1 MNSGRTKYTF
11 TPTYGLQ
18 RRGIGKRQTEKNSNP
33 DLDFTQKPSPD
44 FDAPVTGASD
54 PYIIPQGIYH
64 DPVPQQ
70 GAMQHPAFKAQTPGM
85 GNSYAF
91 PMHTAG
97 LQNSVPM
104 YATGYGNP
112 YGDMSQPFTGAPLPQ
127 MPPLAN
133 AAAPAQQM
141 NASPRAQG
149 YVPPSVLH
157 AEQAVPFVIQQNAA
171 PQGMAFQPYAQPAFS
186 AQQPISGPNA
196 PMNGYTGYQS
206 GNQPPAQPPGRKNRL
221 PVNIDNW
228 LKMLLY
234 IVLPVT
240 FVLCIALPSEFNI
253 LRYLFM
259 TVCTASIGMLWYR
272 QSFSSSLRTGITIGY
287 GLMCIIVIVVMLS
300 GSNSDIIQGG
310 PNITAQPTPVIT
322 DEPSSAALSY
332 AADQAPV
339 TTPPAEAAPED
350 TETGLRLTAFMDNWK
365 VNRIEDML
373 NYVMPSWRNAQA
385 DPAAALFII
394 ISNRTPLEYVIESI
408 SGGSGDTSL
417 SITMS
422 ATIDKNNGNDPVR
435 YRFVILMDKEEGEWY
450 VDPNSLSTNDI
461 ATAEATIAPDNID
474 AIFTLAPRMT
484 VTPVP
489 PDSTL
494 LYYNASGGKYYH
506 ADPECSSVNAKYLP
520 MASFTYGEL
529 STAPFSALQPC
540 LKCNA
545 PTRPK

>member
-1 MNSGRTKYTF
+1 
-11 TPTYGLQ
+11 
-18 RRGIGKRQTEKNSNP
+18 
-33 DLDFTQKPSPD
+33 
-44 FDAPVTGASD
+44 
-54 PYIIPQGIYH
+54 
-64 DPVPQQ
+64 
-70 GAMQHPAFKAQTPGM
+70 
-85 GNSYAF
+85 
-91 PMHTAG
+91 
-97 LQNSVPM
+97 

-112 YGDMSQPFTGAPLPQ
+112 YGEMNQPFTGAPLPQ

-133 AAAPAQQM
+133 ATAPSQQM

-149 YVPPSVLH
+149 YVPPAVLH
-157 AEQAVPFVIQQNAA
+157 AEQAAPFAAQHNAA

-186 AQQPISGPNA
+186 AQPPMGGQNA
-196 PMNGYTGYQS
+196 LMDGYSGYQGGS
-206 GNQPPAQPPGRKNRL
+206 QPPAQPPGRQNRP

-240 FVLCIALPSEFNI
+240 FVLCIALPGEFDI

-259 TVCTASIGMLWYR
+259 TICAASVGMLWYR

-287 GLMCIIVIVVMLS
+287 GLMCIIVIVAMLS

-322 DEPSSAALSY
+322 DEPSSAALGY
-332 AADQAPV
+332 APDQAPV
-339 TTPPAEAAPED
+339 TTPPAETAPSD
-350 TETGLRLTAFMDNWK
+350 TEAGLRLTAFMDNWK

-373 NYVMPSWRNAQA
+373 SCVMPSWRNAQT

-394 ISNRTPLEYVIESI
+394 ISNRTPLEYEIESI
-408 SGGSGDTSL
+408 SGGSGDTSR

-435 YRFVILMDKEEGEWY
+435 YRFVILLDKEEGDWY

-461 ATAEATIAPDNID
+461 TQAEETIAPDNID

-529 STAPFSALQPC
+529 NQAPFSALQPC

-545 PTRPK
+545 PTRGN